1 MIALMSRGTLRSD
14 CLERS
19 LGPTRCLAIPSGSV
33 IALRN
38 DTVETRDMTLER
50 RHDLHQPSSPLITVS
65 SQSPASDYGSEGRSE
80 EHTSELQSLMRI
92 SYAVFCLNKKKKYN
106 ETTTNRH
113 HNINTKIS

>member
-50 RHDLHQPSSPLITVS
+50 RHDLHQTSSTLITVA
-65 SQSPASDYGSEGRSE
+65 SQSQASDYGSEGWEFEYSRAR
-80 EHTSELQSLMRI
+80 HKPITI
-92 SYAVFCLNKKKKYN
+92 KKK
-106 ETTTNRH
+106 
-113 HNINTKIS
+113 NTKEKERH

>member
-1 MIALMSRGTLRSD
+1 MIRQPTRSTRTDTLFPYTTLFRSCEAEVGRQIDSPSESFAAAWRPFRYSQMIALMSRGTLRSD

-50 RHDLHQPSSPLITVS
+50 RDRKSTRLNSS
-65 SQSPASDYGSEGRSE
+65 
-80 EHTSELQSLMRI
+80 H
-92 SYAVFCLNKKKKYN
+92 
-106 ETTTNRH
+106 
-113 HNINTKIS
+113 

>member
-50 RHDLHQPSSPLITVS
+50 SNDLHQPSSPLITVS
-65 SQSPASDYGSEGRSE
+65 SQRPASDYGPEGLEFESSRDR
-80 EHTSELQSLMRI
+80 HKPLTI
-92 SYAVFCLNKKKKYN
+92 K
-106 ETTTNRH
+106 TTTPTEKDRLPLFQAVVSSF
-113 HNINTKIS
+113 T